1 MKDHVERIPN
11 KLSTKEMNTIFQ
23 YVNESLGITM
33 SDKGKKVVKGDV
45 NRKMLQY
52 DNDIEKVM
60 NYFKNYDQEL
70 GKLYIAWESYDR
82 SAFIY
87 HLTRK

>member
-1 MKDHVERIPN
+1 
-11 KLSTKEMNTIFQ
+11 
-23 YVNESLGITM
+23 M
-33 SDKGKKVVKGDV
+33 SDKGKKVVKGDIKF
-45 NRKMLQY
+45 RMLQY
-52 DNDIEKVM
+52 SNDVEKVM

-82 SAFIY
+82 STFIY

>member
-1 MKDHVERIPN
+1 MIDHVESIPN

-23 YVNESLGITM
+23 YVNESLGITI
-33 SDKGKKVVKGDV
+33 SDKGKKVVKGDI

-52 DNDIEKVM
+52 DNDVEKVL

-70 GKLYIAWESYDR
+70 GKLYVAWESYDR
-82 SAFIY
+82 NTFIY